1 MRRYVQTRSAGSIPQ
16 FGRARLLTKRFRM
29 WYNMGTEVEPC
40 GSNCGFIIGI

>member
-16 FGRARLLTKRFRM
+16 FGRAPLTKLFRM

-40 GSNCGFIIGI
+40 KRNCGFIIGI